1 MAIQFHPWPILFD
14 ELIKCHRLILIV
26 HRSFAR
32 SEIGML
38 MTNVL
43 LIEPVDSANRPIILY
58 RIHVR
63 FHVTLIG
70 PYYDRSKSKGSSVM
84 VARTRSKNMYY
95 AYTPFPFEN
104 DARGGLFEKCFF
116 LEGFWEWSTVSLDV
130 INRQTVHDIT
140 RSSDPISG
148 EKSITPIRLSFGSV
162 VIRGKFIAY
171 AVFMLNDFK
180 SQSLKVFSL
189 SLSLKR
195 LLTRDLIG
203 FTVVR

>member
-1 MAIQFHPWPILFD
+1 
-14 ELIKCHRLILIV
+14 
-26 HRSFAR
+26 
-32 SEIGML
+32 ML

-70 PYYDRSKSKGSSVM
+70 PYYDRSKSKGSNVM

-116 LEGFWEWSTVSLDV
+116 LEGF
-130 INRQTVHDIT
+130 
-140 RSSDPISG
+140 
-148 EKSITPIRLSFGSV
+148 
-162 VIRGKFIAY
+162 
-171 AVFMLNDFK
+171 
-180 SQSLKVFSL
+180 
-189 SLSLKR
+189 
-195 LLTRDLIG
+195 
-203 FTVVR
+203 

>member
-130 INRQTVHDIT
+130 INRQTVRDIT

-180 SQSLKVFSL
+180 PSQSLL

>member
-130 INRQTVHDIT
+130 INRQIVRDIT

-148 EKSITPIRLSFGSV
+148 EKSITPIQLSFGSV

-180 SQSLKVFSL
+180 PSQSLL

>member
-70 PYYDRSKSKGSSVM
+70 PYYDRSKSKGSNVM

-130 INRQTVHDIT
+130 INRQIVHDIT

-180 SQSLKVFSL
+180 PSQSLFF
-189 SLSLKR
+189 LSLKR

>member
-70 PYYDRSKSKGSSVM
+70 PYYDRSKSKGSNVM

-104 DARGGLFEKCFF
+104 DTRGFGLFEKCFF

-130 INRQTVHDIT
+130 INRQIVRDIT

-148 EKSITPIRLSFGSV
+148 EKSITSIRLSFGSV

-180 SQSLKVFSL
+180 PSQSLFFLSFS
-189 SLSLKR
+189 S
-195 LLTRDLIG
+195 G
-203 FTVVR
+203 C

>member
-14 ELIKCHRLILIV
+14 ELIKWHRLILIV

-104 DARGGLFEKCFF
+104 DTRGFGLFEKCFF

-130 INRQTVHDIT
+130 INRQTVRDIT

-148 EKSITPIRLSFGSV
+148 EKSITPIQLSFGSV

-180 SQSLKVFSL
+180 PSQSLFFLSFS
-189 SLSLKR
+189 S
-195 LLTRDLIG
+195 G
-203 FTVVR
+203 C